1 MKKLL
6 THITLCA
13 TLALPV
19 LSIAEESPTR
29 LGVAAA
35 KRGFTSQEA
44 YDLGQQF
51 SMASFVQTADP
62 AVYAYLNL
70 NNSMLHATIPR
81 AGQVSE
87 LDTSI
92 DASVLDF
99 VASKGDVKRSLRQLL
114 DPNNNTGQAALII
127 HKGKIIAESYT
138 GMREYDNHVWMSN
151 AKVVAGLLIAM
162 LEEEGKID
170 VEQSVST
177 YWPAMKRTAWDSVR
191 VIDALNMSSG
201 LDLLETP
208 KLRVDPNSGI
218 NRFYMA
224 EVYGKGLDGSIQ
236 THDQQLAAA
245 KSLRPAGEVFEYSS
259 AVTQALGRVI
269 EEVENRPLADIIS
282 QRIWQHMGAEGDG
295 QLALSPHGN
304 GIVHGLISS
313 RLRDMGRFALLFTPS
328 AAVVSDTNVVTP
340 AILEKIRSRANTPDY
355 MGATS
360 GPQFSAL
367 IGEQPSH
374 NSYQWDAI
382 FSDGDMYKA
391 GMNGQGIYISPSRDL
406 VIVYFSTGFGD
417 MPIATWARQF
427 AKTVPLL
434 GH

>member
-1 MKKLL
+1 MKKFL
-6 THITLCA
+6 THFTLCA

-19 LSIAEESPTR
+19 LSIAEENTTR

-70 NNSMLHATIPR
+70 NNSMYHATIPR
-81 AGQVSE
+81 AGKVSE
-87 LDTSI
+87 LDMSI

-99 VASKGDVKRSLRQLL
+99 VATKGEIKRSLRQLL
-114 DPNNNTGQAALII
+114 DPSNNTGQAALVV
-127 HKGKIIAESYT
+127 HKGAIIAESYT
-138 GMREYDNHVWMSN
+138 GMRDYDNHVWMSN

-177 YWPAMKRTAWDSVR
+177 YWPAMKGTAWDGVR

-208 KLRVDPNSGI
+208 QLRVDPNSGI

-224 EVYGKGLDGSIQ
+224 EVYGKGLDGSLQ

-269 EEVENRPLADIIS
+269 EEVEHRPLADIIS
-282 QRIWQHMGAEGDG
+282 QRIWQHIGAEGDG

-313 RLRDMGRFALLFTPS
+313 RLRDMARFAMLFTPS
-328 AAVVSDTNVVTP
+328 AKVVSDTNVVTP
-340 AILEKIRSRANTPDY
+340 TILEKIRSRANTPDY

-391 GMNGQGIYISPSRDL
+391 GMNGQGIYVSPNRDL

-417 MPIATWARQF
+417 MPIAAWARQF
-427 AKTVPLL
+427 AKTLPVLSN
-434 GH
+434 